1 MIKNKERIKR
11 EKKPFLMILL
21 DFSPII
27 GAILGLLIG
36 ACFVTLWGVSPITFF
51 RELFKGAFGS
61 TLAIGSTLNRA
72 TPLLIIGAGTAIA
85 FRAGANNIGQEG
97 QLFVGGIAAAVVAL
111 LMPSLPKG
119 LSVPAI
125 LVVAMLFG
133 MIFSGIAVLF
143 RVLKGVNELL
153 TTLLLNYVGTLLL
166 SALVNGPLA
175 SEEIVSYPQT
185 DTFGSQF
192 LLKYWPNFGYL
203 HSGIFIALAIILLT
217 GYYLWLTP
225 GGMRLRMTGL
235 SPLAARTSGNNPTKI
250 FVWSMLIS
258 GGLCAVAGAVEVIGC
273 NDCLRQEFGSNLG
286 FDGLAVALLGNTNPF
301 GVLPAGIFF
310 GALRTG
316 MQAMQRSTGIP
327 SVILDLIK
335 GSIMVFIMGGGALK
349 LYIEANA
356 KKKVVGKGS
365 KKPQAERKETSACE
379 ESSNLQEATPGGD
392 EK

>member
-1 MIKNKERIKR
+1 MTKKKEIVKR
-11 EKKPFLMILL
+11 DKRSLLMVLL

-27 GAILGLLIG
+27 GALLGLLIG

-51 RELFKGAFGS
+51 KELFKGAFGD

-97 QLFVGGIAAAVVAL
+97 QLFVGGLAAGVVAL
-111 LMPSLPKG
+111 LMPHLPKG
-119 LSVPAI
+119 LGIPMI
-125 LVVAMLFG
+125 LLAAMLFG
-133 MIFSGIAVLF
+133 MLFAGIAVLF
-143 RVLKGVNELL
+143 RIIKGVNELL

-166 SALVNGPLA
+166 SAMVNGPLA
-175 SEEIVSYPQT
+175 ATKTVSYPQT

-192 LLKYWPNFGYL
+192 LLKYWPGFGYL
-203 HSGIFIALAIILLT
+203 HAGIFIAVVIVLIA
-217 GYYLWLTP
+217 GYYMWMTP
-225 GGMRLRMTGL
+225 SGMRLRMTGL
-235 SPLAARTSGNNPTKI
+235 SPLAARTSGNHPTKI
-250 FVWSMLIS
+250 FVMAMLVS

-286 FDGLAVALLGNTNPF
+286 FDGLAVSLLGSNNPF

-335 GSIMVFIMGGGALK
+335 GSIMIFIMVGNALK
-349 LYIEANA
+349 LYIAANA
-356 KKKVVGKGS
+356 KKKS
-365 KKPQAERKETSACE
+365 DKPHDAGAIPLETAAVPAAAASGE
-379 ESSNLQEATPGGD
+379 NVSGGD
-392 EK
+392 QP

>member
-1 MIKNKERIKR
+1 MIKKERMVKK
-11 EKKPFLMILL
+11 EKKSFLMVLL

-27 GAILGLLIG
+27 GAVLGLLIG
-36 ACFVTLWGVSPITFF
+36 SLFVMLWGVSPVTFF
-51 RELFKGAFGS
+51 KELFKGAFGS

-97 QLFVGGIAAAVVAL
+97 QLFVGGIAAGAVAL

-119 LSVPAI
+119 LSVPMI

-133 MIFSGIAVLF
+133 MVFSGIAVLF

-166 SALVNGPLA
+166 SALVNGPMA
-175 SEEIVSYPQT
+175 SSEIVSYPQT

-286 FDGLAVALLGNTNPF
+286 FDGLAVALLGNTNLF
-301 GVLPAGIFF
+301 GVLPAGVFF

-335 GSIMVFIMGGGALK
+335 GSIMVFIMGGAALK
-349 LYIEANA
+349 LYIESNA
-356 KKKVVGKGS
+356 KKKVAKAGEKAHTEAVEASAGTGS
-365 KKPQAERKETSACE
+365 PE
-379 ESSNLQEATPGGD
+379 LQEASQGGE